1 MALSES
7 AAKRL
12 FDKLKDLQRQM
23 EEIQNE
29 LLIEMYND
37 ELSPEE
43 IIEIKAIR
51 EEDDYRTLK
60 EWGKEGLGFQLDV
73 EKD

>member
-1 MALSES
+1 MALSEN

-29 LLIEMYND
+29 LLIEIYND

-43 IIEIKAIR
+43 ITEIKAIR